1 MENNKN
7 KKSVKFQGDMLNFYD
22 FIQVFIFTKN
32 HHLKIYPSKKTRYVC
47 TSLNQLSTRR
57 TKKCARNCDWQTS
70 NKFHVR
76 PVPSSMTRLFDH
88 CSHSG
93 LVGHKLSRLYTQYCE
108 EYIVRLHGCAGRSE
122 SFPGRICLTKR
133 SS

>member
-1 MENNKN
+1 MRAKL
-7 KKSVKFQGDMLNFYD
+7 SLADFQP
-22 FIQVFIFTKN
+22 I
-32 HHLKIYPSKKTRYVC
+32 P
-47 TSLNQLSTRR
+47 
-57 TKKCARNCDWQTS
+57 CAA
-70 NKFHVR
+70 VI
-76 PVPSSMTRLFDH
+76 H